1 MGALLELIPLKDWLY
16 AGLLIIVIA
25 FSVHEYREIEAKG
38 AAKEAAAVQAVSS
51 AVQAQAKKTND
62 KLTADYS
69 AAVVTVGE
77 NYAKSMQSAATAHDA
92 DLKLLQR
99 RAASSGGS
107 GNSAVAGAAG
117 TAAPSGAGNEGFS
130 GLGGVALE
138 LATALRADDAALAQC
153 YADRDSLTGK

>member
-1 MGALLELIPLKDWLY
+1 MGTLLELVPLKDWLY
-16 AGLLIIVIA
+16 AGLLVLVIA
-25 FSVHEYREIEAKG
+25 FSVHEYRDIEAKG
-38 AAKEAAAVQAVSS
+38 AAKETAAVQMASA

-77 NYAKSMQSAATAHDA
+77 NYAKAMQSADAAHDA

-107 GNSAVAGAAG
+107 GNTAVGGASGAAATAGAG
-117 TAAPSGAGNEGFS
+117 DEGFS
-130 GLGGVALE
+130 GLGSVALE
-138 LATALRADDAALAQC
+138 LATALRADDAALTQC